1 MQEIVR
7 YDGPMD
13 TGRTMQRP
21 GGHTARVRSSVHQA
35 VLDLL
40 EEHPWEELSVPLIAG
55 RSGVHQATIY
65 RRWGTMS
72 ALLSDVLIEVSPP
85 PAHARHRLVARR
97 PAVLHHRGGQEPRG
111 RSRPADS
118 SGLGAGHAPGEPRAT
133 LPAFEAREQQ
143 IQVMLD
149 RAAARGETVPTVEQV
164 FEVCAA
170 PLYFRALFTRPCPPR
185 TSAAS
190 STGSSPSSRRTRT
203 RSARPDSP

>member
-1 MQEIVR
+1 
-7 YDGPMD
+7 MD

-21 GGHTARVRSSVHQA
+21 GGRTARVRSSVHEA

-72 ALLSDVLIEVSPP
+72 ALLSDVLIEHFATAGAMPDTGSLREDLMFYVTEVAKSLEDGATPP
-85 PAHARHRLVARR
+85 ILRAS
-97 PAVLHHRGGQEPRG
+97 VLGMR
-111 RSRPADS
+111 
-118 SGLGAGHAPGEPRAT
+118 PGEPRTT

-149 RAAARGETVPTVEQV
+149 RAAARGETVPTVDQV
-164 FEVCAA
+164 FEVCVA
-170 PLYFRALFTRPCPPR
+170 PLYFRALFTQPMPATDVGRLVERLLTLLPENATP
-185 TSAAS
+185 AE
-190 STGSSPSSRRTRT
+190 
-203 RSARPDSP
+203 